1 MRFHFCLTVSW
12 IMSGTVGSLHA
23 APMAPPTT
31 EGSVAGL
38 LIAGVVL
45 IGIGRFRLRK
55 R

>member
-1 MRFHFCLTVSW
+1 MRVHFCLTVL
-12 IMSGTVGSLHA
+12 IMAGTVGSLPA

-31 EGSVAGL
+31 EGSVVGL
-38 LIAGVVL
+38 LAAGVVL